1 LGVRN
6 RTIRDI
12 QFPQRPDEANG
23 SACTFELKP
32 VVRWLGE
39 VNLTGGR
46 GHSRPPEA
54 IGRAQRAQLWKI
66 PGRLLAECCLPIRS
80 ERTGPGRKQDCNRAF
95 RYSESGSK
103 KHSLEVRNCS
113 RPSACRPVIS
123 SVQKIHA
130 SLARVYLSNSKR
142 TSGFRWSC
150 CRRGDGCA
158 CRRLLGQSCSATGFV

>member
-6 RTIRDI
+6 GTIRDI
-12 QFPQRPDEANG
+12 QFPQRSDEANG

-54 IGRAQRAQLWKI
+54 IGRPQRAQFRKI
-66 PGRLLAECCLPIRS
+66 PSRLFTECCLPIRS
-80 ERTGPGRKQDCNRAF
+80 ERTGPRREQDRNRAT

-103 KHSLEVRNCS
+103 KHSLEVRSCS
-113 RPSACRPVIS
+113 QLSTCQRAIS
-123 SVQKIHA
+123 SVQKNTREFD
-130 SLARVYLSNSKR
+130 RVYSGNSRR
-142 TSGFRWSC
+142 TSGFRCSC
-150 CRRGDGCA
+150 CRRANGRG
-158 CRRLLGQSCSATGFV
+158 CRRLPSRSCSATGFV